1 VKRAAATKHAAPVTD
16 VALYDGLFERWMG
29 RLAADLPMILEIAKG
44 ARGPILELGVGA
56 GRVAVELARRGH
68 RVTGVDDSKPML
80 AALERRLAAETPAVR
95 ARVTAL
101 RQDLRRLKVPRGR
114 FRLALLPFNTFC
126 HFETIAEQDRV
137 LAGAAR
143 AVGRGGWLWLSVF
156 RVDPTRPTGVLR
168 AEPSPLSGEAPG
180 LPGSRTEVF
189 FQQSFDRA
197 AQVTEARFWLDTVA
211 PDGLVRRQTTQL
223 RLRWFE
229 RFELER
235 ALATNGFTVRRLWGD
250 FDGSDF
256 DDASPQIIL
265 LAQRTGA
272 PGRAARG

>member
-1 VKRAAATKHAAPVTD
+1 VKASAAAKRAAPVTD

-29 RLAADLPMILEIAKG
+29 KLAADLPMILEVAKQAKG
-44 ARGPILELGVGA
+44 PIVELGVGP
-56 GRVAVELARRGH
+56 GRIAIALARRGH
-68 RVTGVDDSKPML
+68 RVTGVDDSKAML
-80 AALERRLAAETPAVR
+80 AALARCLAAETPAVR

-101 RQDLRRLKVPRGR
+101 RMDLRRLKLPGGR

-126 HFETIAEQDRV
+126 HFESIADQDRV

-143 AVGRGGWLWLSVF
+143 ALVRGGWLWLSVF
-156 RVDPTRPTGVLR
+156 RLDPARATGVVR

-189 FQQSFDRA
+189 FQQAIESA

-211 PDGLVRRQTTQL
+211 PDGLVRRQTTHL

-235 ALATNGFTVRRLWGD
+235 ALVASGFTVRRVWGD
-250 FDGSDF
+250 FDGADF
-256 DDASPQIIL
+256 DDRSPQIIM
-265 LAQRTGA
+265 LAQRTGPP
-272 PGRAARG
+272 PGPTRR

>member
-1 VKRAAATKHAAPVTD
+1 VKRAAATARAAPVTD

-29 RLAADLPMILEIAKG
+29 KLAADLPMIFEVAKG
-44 ARGPILELGVGA
+44 ARGPVLELGVGA

-68 RVTGVDDSKPML
+68 RVTGVDDSKAML

-101 RQDLRRLKVPRGR
+101 RQDLRRLRVPRGR

-126 HFETIAEQDRV
+126 HFETLADQDRV

-143 AVGRGGWLWLSVF
+143 ALSRGGWLWMSVF
-156 RVDPTRPTGVLR
+156 RVDPARPTGVLR
-168 AEPSPLSGEAPG
+168 AEPSPLSG
-180 LPGSRTEVF
+180 
-189 FQQSFDRA
+189 
-197 AQVTEARFWLDTVA
+197 EARFWLDTVA

-235 ALATNGFTVRRLWGD
+235 ALAANGFTVRRLWGD
-250 FDGSDF
+250 FDGADF
-256 DDASPQIIL
+256 DDASPQIIV

-272 PGRAARG
+272 PGRASRG